1 LVHTKEIAMPP
12 KSGYT
17 RAKALSVKESVLRLF
32 AEGQGLA
39 AVAREHDV
47 SRQTIYKWAEDDE
60 SLSDT
65 LERAK
70 DFSLAFWD
78 KAATESAIS
87 GKGNAPM
94 FKMQM
99 TNKHP
104 NDYKDKR
111 EVDVNGEV
119 GIFEIDFTGYDED
132 EDDAED

>member
-1 LVHTKEIAMPP
+1 MPP

-39 AVAREHDV
+39 AVAAEHGV
-47 SRQTIYKWAEDDE
+47 SRNTIYEWAKNDDT
-60 SLSDT
+60 LQDT
-65 LERAK
+65 LEDGK
-70 DFSLAFWD
+70 DLSLAFWD
-78 KAATESAIS
+78 KAATTAAIS

-99 TNKHP
+99 PNKHP
-104 NDYKDKR
+104 NDYKDRR
-111 EVDVNGEV
+111 EIDVNAEV